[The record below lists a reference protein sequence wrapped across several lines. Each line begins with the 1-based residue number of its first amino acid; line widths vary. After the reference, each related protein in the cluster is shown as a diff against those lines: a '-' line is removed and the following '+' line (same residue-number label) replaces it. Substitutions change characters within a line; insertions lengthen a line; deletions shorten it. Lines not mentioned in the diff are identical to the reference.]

1 MTPAELECAERRTKQ
16 KWYELV
22 RAEEQGASMQVLERL
37 HGLYMLAVEE
47 YNRCLLDLSPRSD
60 NPSRLSSGNA
70 IHVHQA
76 THDNREGL
84 SLREAG

>member
-22 RAEEQGASMQVLERL
+22 TAEQQGASMQVLERL

-47 YNRCLLDLSPRSD
+47 YNRCSAAYEQEQQEQGEQQKQSAVSPR
-60 NPSRLSSGNA
+60 PSVIRSFFGSKSA
-70 IHVHQA
+70 
-76 THDNREGL
+76 
-84 SLREAG
+84 

>member
-22 RAEEQGASMQVLERL
+22 TAEQQGASMQVLERL

-47 YNRCLLDLSPRSD
+47 YNRCSD
-60 NPSRLSSGNA
+60 AYEQEQSEQHAVNPHPSVIGSSFFGSKSA
-70 IHVHQA
+70 
-76 THDNREGL
+76 
-84 SLREAG
+84 